1 MNLQAFKR
9 KLQNIHKI
17 GEFKKMKDKDL
28 KEIEKLVKYY
38 MEQNRIEDHELDEV
52 FEWLYLLF
60 SRYKL
65 SQLQEKRKPLERTKP
80 VC

>member
-1 MNLQAFKR
+1 MR
-9 KLQNIHKI
+9 
-17 GEFKKMKDKDL
+17 EKDL